1 MRSRSELFGRIY
13 TVIAILLIIYLY
25 STIFQFSAMPA
36 VQSTIQSTSVAQR
49 LTEII
54 EALLA
59 IDLPFNNS
67 AVQLNEL
74 DGFVRKAAH
83 FTEYALL
90 GLLTYSISVCWNHI
104 KNQGP
109 IPSTLLRPA
118 SSSRKRPIL
127 SFFLGP
133 IPTFLLTLA
142 LAAADEIHQTFV
154 PGRSGSLRDV
164 LLDSTGILAGILI
177 LKLLDGIYTRH
188 RLKTGKTP

>member
-1 MRSRSELFGRIY
+1 MSRRTELFGRIY
-13 TVIAILLIIYLY
+13 TVIAVLLIICLY
-25 STIFQFSAMPA
+25 STIFRFSAMPA

-59 IDLPFNNS
+59 IDLPFNDS
-67 AVQLNEL
+67 AAQLDEL

-90 GLLTYSISVCWNHI
+90 GLLTYSISICWSHI
-104 KNQGP
+104 KKQGQSP
-109 IPSTLLRPA
+109 VLSLFSGPLPA
-118 SSSRKRPIL
+118 
-127 SFFLGP
+127 FLF
-133 IPTFLLTLA
+133 ILA

-164 LLDSTGILAGILI
+164 LLDGAGILAGILI
-177 LKLLDGIYTRH
+177 LKISDGIYTRH
-188 RLKTGKTP
+188 RLKTGKPP